1 MLDAQAVPRQISR
14 SSFLRLGAAGA
25 LGGLGAVAVGGAAA
39 SAAPA
44 PAPQGDDVGFL
55 AFAVVAERATLVLYR
70 GALPLRGA
78 FSAAERRHLAAV
90 RAAKRDHVER
100 LNAVLGAD
108 AVARGDLDVALPARR
123 LRSRAGVCGLGEDLE
138 GLLVAVHLEGVSA
151 ASDPGTRLLLGRLLA
166 FDQAQLTWLRAV
178 SGRVGRLGLP
188 APLDVDA
195 AGARLDRFL
204 AVPDAA
210 A

>member
-14 SSFLRLGAAGA
+14 SSFLRLGA
-25 LGGLGAVAVGGAAA
+25 LGGLGAVAVGGGAA
-39 SAAPA
+39 SAAPG

-100 LNAVLGAD
+100 LNAMLGAD

-138 GLLVAVHLEGVSA
+138 GLLVAVHLEGVSV

>member
-44 PAPQGDDVGFL
+44 PAPEGDDVGFL

>member
-1 MLDAQAVPRQISR
+1 MPKQITR
-14 SSFLRLGAAGA
+14 ASFLRLGAAGTV
-25 LGGLGAVAVGGAAA
+25 GGLATVVAGGAAA
-39 SAAPA
+39 AAAPA
-44 PAPQGDDVGFL
+44 PSPQGDDVGFL

-70 GALPLRGA
+70 SALPLRGA
-78 FSAAERRHLAAV
+78 FSPAERRHLTAV
-90 RAAKRDHVER
+90 RDAKRHHIER

-108 AVARGDLDVALPARR
+108 AVGRRDLDVTLPARR
-123 LRSRAGVCGLGEDLE
+123 LRSPAGLCGLGEDLE

-166 FDQAQLTWLRAV
+166 FDQAQLAWLCAAG
-178 SGRVGRLGLP
+178 GRVGRLGLP
-188 APLDVDA
+188 APLDVEA

>member
-1 MLDAQAVPRQISR
+1 MPRQCPGRSR
-14 SSFLRLGAAGA
+14 GPRSCASAPR
-25 LGGLGAVAVGGAAA
+25 LGGLGAVAVGGGAA
-39 SAAPA
+39 SAAPG

-100 LNAVLGAD
+100 LNAMLGAD

-138 GLLVAVHLEGVSA
+138 GLLVAVHLEGVSV